1 MKGAFSVAVREDFK
15 DGDKKLVCQ
24 TMNQLIRWINE
35 LNWRA
40 PDVPLFGL
48 WEEEDVDTAQAERD
62 EKLSAA
68 LEKSGLKLSKAY
80 YLRTYNLE
88 DGDVEETGDRP
99 LPAEVQF
106 AEASAQAP
114 AGQTAIDDFI
124 SSFSADELQ
133 SEMKTVLM
141 PLINDLQQ
149 TGDYAEAMEK
159 LAEAYPAMN
168 TDSLQEVLTRAL
180 FVAELAGRLDAGA

>member
-1 MKGAFSVAVREDFK
+1 MKGAFSVAVREDFR

-24 TMNQLIRWINE
+24 TMNQLIRWIGE
-35 LNWRA
+35 LNWGDA
-40 PDVPLFGL
+40 ELPAFEL

-68 LEKSGLKLSKAY
+68 MEKSGLKLSKSY
-80 YLRTYNLE
+80 YLRAYNLE
-88 DGDVEETGDRP
+88 DGDVE
-99 LPAEVQF
+99 PAGAEPAPPGPGSEF
-106 AEASAQAP
+106 AEGTGA
-114 AGQTAIDDFI
+114 AGQAAIDAFI
-124 SSFSADELQ
+124 SSFSADDLQ
-133 SEMKTVLM
+133 AEMKTVLM
-141 PLINDLQQ
+141 PLITDLQQ